1 MLIMQ
6 KILIVITLLLFNFH
20 EVIPLQ
26 SQSFSS
32 IVIMAN
38 YTAYQFAININVEY
52 VFLYPINNVSINIF
66 IQIIFCI

>member
-1 MLIMQ
+1 MQ
-6 KILIVITLLLFNFH
+6 KILMVITLLLFNFH

-52 VFLYPINNVSINIF
+52 VFLYSINNVSINF
-66 IQIIFCI
+66 L

>member
-1 MLIMQ
+1 MYFIKILVNYISIFKVLIMQ
-6 KILIVITLLLFNFH
+6 KILMVITLLLFNFH

-38 YTAYQFAININVEY
+38 YTAYQFAININV
-52 VFLYPINNVSINIF
+52 
-66 IQIIFCI
+66 